1 MRSLPSLP
9 CHTRFY
15 YPAMQSLFPLGQFML
30 QMYRERGGDP
40 AFWAE
45 PFNAISNASFLIAA
59 ALGLD
64 FATRKRSLNPTS
76 LALILLAATIGC
88 GSFLFHT
95 VPTLAT
101 MWLDIIP
108 ITLFQILYLWLISR
122 KLLSI
127 PGWPA
132 ALIVVGV
139 VGASYV
145 LMPMKTPLNGSLF
158 YIPSWAAMLVYSL
171 IWARKSPVERG
182 LLALSALFFTL
193 AIAARS
199 VDWDVPWAIGTHFLW
214 HLLNGIVVY
223 TALRSWVLATSQ
235 QESGLQG

>member
-1 MRSLPSLP
+1 
-9 CHTRFY
+9 
-15 YPAMQSLFPLGQFML
+15 MQSLIPFNQIML
-30 QMYRERGGDP
+30 QLYRERGGDP

-64 FATRKRSLNPTS
+64 FATRRRSLDPAT
-76 LALILLAATIGC
+76 LALIVLAATIGC

-95 VPTLAT
+95 VPTIPT

-108 ITLFQILYLWLISR
+108 ITLFQILFLWLISR

-127 PGWPA
+127 PAWLA
-132 ALIVVGV
+132 ALIVMVV
-139 VGASYV
+139 VGGSYA
-145 LMPMKTPLNGSLF
+145 LMPFKSPLNGSLF
-158 YIPSWAAMLVYSL
+158 YIPSWMAMLVFSL
-171 IWARKSPVERG
+171 IWAWTSPVERG
-182 LLALSALFFTL
+182 LLALSVLFFTL

-199 VDWDVPWAIGTHFLW
+199 MDQDVKWSIGTHFLW

-223 TALRSWVLATSQ
+223 TALRSWVLAS
-235 QESGLQG
+235 SRPDSD